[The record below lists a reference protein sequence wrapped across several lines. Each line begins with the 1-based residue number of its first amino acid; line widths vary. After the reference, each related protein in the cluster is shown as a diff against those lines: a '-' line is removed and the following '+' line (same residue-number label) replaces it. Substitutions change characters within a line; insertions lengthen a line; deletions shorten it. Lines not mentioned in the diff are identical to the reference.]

1 MAISQGVS
9 KRVAY
14 KKETNW
20 GDLPGASAAKEIRRV
35 TATFNLTKET
45 YESQE
50 IRSDY
55 QVASFSHGVRS
66 VDGSLNGELSPGTYS
81 DFIASAVAKD
91 FVAGLTIASVT
102 ADIAAAVGL
111 GTKAFTVTRST
122 GSWITDGVR
131 VGMLVQFTGATNP
144 ENNTN
149 NVLVIGVSALVL
161 TVQVLSD
168 TMLVAES
175 AATLAVA
182 QPGKQTWAPLTG
194 HTDDSYTFEEWYAD
208 IAQSE
213 VYTGNKVGSVAMQ
226 LPSTG
231 LVTCDITF
239 MGKNLQQDGAVAY
252 FTTPTAANTEG
263 IFAAVSGA
271 VVVNGVPRALI
282 TSADFTIDRGLE
294 AANVIGS
301 NFAADVFTGRIRV
314 NGNISTYFSDG
325 QFRDYFND
333 ETEISLVF
341 ALTNGTEKDAAA
353 MTFAMPRVKLGSDG
367 KQDGEMGIT
376 RDHSFVALLKEND
389 TTIYVQDTTL

>member
-20 GDLPGASAAKEIRRV
+20 GDLPGATGAKEIRRV

-66 VDGSLNGELSPGTYS
+66 VDGSINGELSPGTYS

-168 TMLVAES
+168 TMLVAET

-231 LVTCDITF
+231 LVTCDVTF
-239 MGKNLQQDGAVAY
+239 MGKNLQQDGTVAY

-389 TTIYVQDTTL
+389 TTIYLQDTTL

>member
-20 GDLPGASAAKEIRRV
+20 GDLPGATGAKEIRRV

-66 VDGSLNGELSPGTYS
+66 VDGSINGELSPGTYS

-131 VGMLVQFTGATNP
+131 VGMLVQFTGATKP

-168 TMLVAES
+168 TMLVAET

-239 MGKNLQQDGAVAY
+239 MGKNLQQDGTVAY

-263 IFAAVSGA
+263 VFAAVSGA

-294 AANVIGS
+294 AANVVGS

>member
-20 GDLPGASAAKEIRRV
+20 GELPGATGAKEIRRV

-66 VDGSLNGELSPGTYS
+66 VDGSINGELSPGTYS

-122 GSWITDGVR
+122 GSWITNGVR
-131 VGMLVQFTGATNP
+131 AGMLVQFTGATNP

-239 MGKNLQQDGAVAY
+239 MGKNLQQDGTVAY

-294 AANVIGS
+294 AANVVGS

>member
-20 GDLPGASAAKEIRRV
+20 GDLPGASGAKEIRRV
-35 TATFNLTKET
+35 TATFNLKKET

-55 QVASFSHGVRS
+55 QVASFSHGIRS
-66 VDGSLNGELSPGTYS
+66 VDGSINGELSPGTYS

-102 ADIAAAVGL
+102 ADIATAVGL

-122 GSWITDGVR
+122 GSWITNGVR
-131 VGMLVQFTGATNP
+131 VGMLVQFTGATHP

-376 RDHSFVALLKEND
+376 RDHSFVALLKEHD

>member
-20 GDLPGASAAKEIRRV
+20 GDLPGATGAKEIRRV

-66 VDGSLNGELSPGTYS
+66 VDGSINGELSPGTYS

-122 GSWITDGVR
+122 GSWITNGVR
-131 VGMLVQFTGATNP
+131 VGMLVQFTGATKP

-239 MGKNLQQDGAVAY
+239 MGKNLQQDGTVAY

-294 AANVIGS
+294 AANVVGS

-314 NGNISTYFSDG
+314 NGNISTYFADG

>member
-20 GDLPGASAAKEIRRV
+20 GDLPGATGAKEIRRV

-66 VDGSLNGELSPGTYS
+66 VDGSINGELSPGTYS

-131 VGMLVQFTGATNP
+131 VGMLVQFTGATKP

-168 TMLVAES
+168 TMLVAET

-239 MGKNLQQDGAVAY
+239 MGKNLQQDGTVAY

-294 AANVIGS
+294 PANVVGS

>member
-20 GDLPGASAAKEIRRV
+20 GDLPGATGAKEIRRV

-66 VDGSLNGELSPGTYS
+66 VDGSINGELSPGTYS

-122 GSWITDGVR
+122 GSWITGGVR
-131 VGMLVQFTGATNP
+131 VGMLVQFTGATKP

-239 MGKNLQQDGAVAY
+239 MGKNLQQDGTVAY
-252 FTTPTAANTEG
+252 FTTPAAANTEG

>member
-20 GDLPGASAAKEIRRV
+20 GELPGASGAKEIRRV

-66 VDGSLNGELSPGTYS
+66 VDGSINGELSPGTYS

-122 GSWITDGVR
+122 GSWITNGVR

-239 MGKNLQQDGAVAY
+239 MGKNLQQDGTLAY

-282 TSADFTIDRGLE
+282 TSANFTIDRGLE

>member
-20 GDLPGASAAKEIRRV
+20 GDLPGATGAKEIRRV

-66 VDGSLNGELSPGTYS
+66 VDGSINGELSPGTYS

-239 MGKNLQQDGAVAY
+239 MGKNLQQDGTVAY

-263 IFAAVSGA
+263 VFAAVSGA

-294 AANVIGS
+294 AANVVGS

>member
-20 GDLPGASAAKEIRRV
+20 GDLPGASGAKEIRRV

-66 VDGSLNGELSPGTYS
+66 VDGSINGELSPGTYS

-122 GSWITDGVR
+122 GSWITNGVR
-131 VGMLVQFTGATNP
+131 VGMLVQFTGATKP

-239 MGKNLQQDGAVAY
+239 MGKNLQQDGTVAY

-294 AANVIGS
+294 AANVVGS
-301 NFAADVFTGRIRV
+301 NFAADVFTGRIRA
-314 NGNISTYFSDG
+314 NGNISTYFVDG

>member
-20 GDLPGASAAKEIRRV
+20 GDLPGATGAKEIRRV

-66 VDGSLNGELSPGTYS
+66 VDGSINGELSPGTYS

-122 GSWITDGVR
+122 GSWITNGVR
-131 VGMLVQFTGATNP
+131 VGMLVQFTGATKP

-168 TMLVAES
+168 TMLVAET

-239 MGKNLQQDGAVAY
+239 MGKNLQQDGTVAY

-341 ALTNGTEKDAAA
+341 ALTNGTEKGADA

>member
-20 GDLPGASAAKEIRRV
+20 GELPGATGAKEIRRV

-66 VDGSLNGELSPGTYS
+66 VDGSVNGELSPGTYS

-91 FVAGLTIASVT
+91 FVSGLTIASVT

-131 VGMLVQFTGATNP
+131 AGMLVQFTGATKP

-239 MGKNLQQDGAVAY
+239 MGKNLQQDGTVAY

-294 AANVIGS
+294 AANVVGS

-389 TTIYVQDTTL
+389 TTIYVQDTML

>member
-20 GDLPGASAAKEIRRV
+20 GELPGATGAKEIRRV

-66 VDGSLNGELSPGTYS
+66 VDGSINGELSPGTYS

-131 VGMLVQFTGATNP
+131 VGMLVQFTGATKP

-168 TMLVAES
+168 TMLVAET

-239 MGKNLQQDGAVAY
+239 MGKNLQQDGTVAY

-294 AANVIGS
+294 PANVVGS

>member
-20 GDLPGASAAKEIRRV
+20 GELPGATGAKEIRRV

-66 VDGSLNGELSPGTYS
+66 VDGSISGELSPGTYS

-131 VGMLVQFTGATNP
+131 VGMLVQFTGATKP

-168 TMLVAES
+168 TMLVAET

-213 VYTGNKVGSVAMQ
+213 VYTGNKVGSVAMK

-231 LVTCDITF
+231 LVTCDITLK
-239 MGKNLQQDGAVAY
+239 GKNLQQDGTVAY

-294 AANVIGS
+294 AANVVGS

-389 TTIYVQDTTL
+389 TTIYVQDTML

>member
-20 GDLPGASAAKEIRRV
+20 GDLPGATGAKEIRRV

-66 VDGSLNGELSPGTYS
+66 VDGSINGELSPGTYS

-122 GSWITDGVR
+122 GSWITNGVR

-168 TMLVAES
+168 TMLVAET

-239 MGKNLQQDGAVAY
+239 MGKNLQQDGTVAY

-294 AANVIGS
+294 AANVVGS

>member
-20 GDLPGASAAKEIRRV
+20 GDLPGASGAKEIRRV

-66 VDGSLNGELSPGTYS
+66 VDGSINGELSPGTYS

-168 TMLVAES
+168 TMLVAET

-239 MGKNLQQDGAVAY
+239 MGKNLQQDGTVAY

-294 AANVIGS
+294 AANVVGS

-341 ALTNGTEKDAAA
+341 ALTNGTEKNAAA
-353 MTFAMPRVKLGSDG
+353 MTFVMPRVKLGSDG

>member
-20 GDLPGASAAKEIRRV
+20 GDLPGATGAKEIRRV

-66 VDGSLNGELSPGTYS
+66 VDGSINGELSPGTYS

-122 GSWITDGVR
+122 GSWITNGVR
-131 VGMLVQFTGATNP
+131 VGMLVQFTGATKP

-168 TMLVAES
+168 TMLVAET

-239 MGKNLQQDGAVAY
+239 MGKNLQQDGTVAY
-252 FTTPTAANTEG
+252 FTTPSAANTEG

-294 AANVIGS
+294 AANVVGS

>member
-20 GDLPGASAAKEIRRV
+20 GDLPGATGAKEIRRV

-66 VDGSLNGELSPGTYS
+66 VDGSINGELSPGTYS

-111 GTKAFTVTRST
+111 GTKAFTVARST
-122 GSWITDGVR
+122 GSWITNGVR

-144 ENNTN
+144 ANNTN

-168 TMLVAES
+168 TMLVAET

-239 MGKNLQQDGAVAY
+239 MGKNLQQDGTVAY

-294 AANVIGS
+294 AANVVGS

>member
-20 GDLPGASAAKEIRRV
+20 GELPGATGAKEIRRV

-66 VDGSLNGELSPGTYS
+66 VDGSINGELSPGTYS

-122 GSWITDGVR
+122 GSWITNGVR
-131 VGMLVQFTGATNP
+131 VGMLVQFTGATKP

-213 VYTGNKVGSVAMQ
+213 VYTGNKIGSVAMK

-239 MGKNLQQDGAVAY
+239 KGKNLQQDGAVAY

-263 IFAAVSGA
+263 SFAAVSGA

-314 NGNISTYFSDG
+314 KGNISTYFSDG
-325 QFRDYFND
+325 QFRNYFND

-367 KQDGEMGIT
+367 KKDGEMGIT

>member
-20 GDLPGASAAKEIRRV
+20 GDLPGATGAKEIRRV

-66 VDGSLNGELSPGTYS
+66 VDGSINGELSPGTYS

-122 GSWITDGVR
+122 GSWITNGVR

-239 MGKNLQQDGAVAY
+239 MGKNLQQDGTVAY
-252 FTTPTAANTEG
+252 FTTPSAANTEG

-294 AANVIGS
+294 AANVVGS

>member
-20 GDLPGASAAKEIRRV
+20 GELPGATGAKEIRRV

-55 QVASFSHGVRS
+55 QVASFAHGVRS
-66 VDGSLNGELSPGTYS
+66 VDGSINGELSPGTYS

-182 QPGKQTWAPLTG
+182 QPGKQTWAPLTN

-239 MGKNLQQDGAVAY
+239 MGKNLQQDGTVAY

-271 VVVNGVPRALI
+271 VVVNGVRRALI

-294 AANVIGS
+294 PANVVGS

>member
-20 GDLPGASAAKEIRRV
+20 GELPGATGAKEIRRV

-66 VDGSLNGELSPGTYS
+66 VDGSINGELSPGTYS

-122 GSWITDGVR
+122 GSWITNGVR
-131 VGMLVQFTGATNP
+131 AGMLVQFTGATNP

-239 MGKNLQQDGAVAY
+239 MGKNLQQDGTVAY
-252 FTTPTAANTEG
+252 FTTPSAANTEG

-294 AANVIGS
+294 AANVVGS

>member
-20 GDLPGASAAKEIRRV
+20 GDLPGATGAKEIRRV

-66 VDGSLNGELSPGTYS
+66 VDGSINGELSPGTYS

-122 GSWITDGVR
+122 GSWITNGVR
-131 VGMLVQFTGATNP
+131 VGMLLQFTGATNP

-161 TVQVLSD
+161 PVQVLSD

-239 MGKNLQQDGAVAY
+239 MGKNLQQDGTVAY

-294 AANVIGS
+294 AANVVGS

>member
-20 GDLPGASAAKEIRRV
+20 GELPGATGAKEIRRV

-66 VDGSLNGELSPGTYS
+66 VDGSINGELSPGTYS

-122 GSWITDGVR
+122 GSWITNGVR

-168 TMLVAES
+168 TMLVAET

-239 MGKNLQQDGAVAY
+239 MGKNLQQDGTVAY

-294 AANVIGS
+294 AANVVGS

>member
-20 GDLPGASAAKEIRRV
+20 GELPGATGAKEIRRV

-66 VDGSLNGELSPGTYS
+66 VDGSISGELSPGTYS

-131 VGMLVQFTGATNP
+131 VGMLVQFTGATKP

-168 TMLVAES
+168 TMLVAET

-213 VYTGNKVGSVAMQ
+213 VYTGNKVGSVAMK

-231 LVTCDITF
+231 LVTCDITLK
-239 MGKNLQQDGAVAY
+239 GKNLQQDGAVAY

-294 AANVIGS
+294 AANVVGS

-389 TTIYVQDTTL
+389 TTIYVQDTML

>member
-20 GDLPGASAAKEIRRV
+20 GDLPGATGAKEIRRV

-66 VDGSLNGELSPGTYS
+66 VDGSINGELSPGTYS

-122 GSWITDGVR
+122 GSWITDGIR
-131 VGMLVQFTGATNP
+131 VGMLVQFTGATKP

-168 TMLVAES
+168 TMLVAET

-239 MGKNLQQDGAVAY
+239 MGKNLQQDGTVAY

-294 AANVIGS
+294 AANVVGS

>member
-20 GDLPGASAAKEIRRV
+20 GDLPGATGAKEIRRV

-66 VDGSLNGELSPGTYS
+66 VDGSINGELSPGTYS

-122 GSWITDGVR
+122 GSWITGGVR
-131 VGMLVQFTGATNP
+131 VGMLVQFTGATKP

-239 MGKNLQQDGAVAY
+239 MGKNLQQDGTVAY

-263 IFAAVSGA
+263 VFAAVSGA

>member
-20 GDLPGASAAKEIRRV
+20 GDLPGATGAKEIRRV

-55 QVASFSHGVRS
+55 QVASFAHGVRS
-66 VDGSLNGELSPGTYS
+66 VDGSINGELSPGTYS

-111 GTKAFTVTRST
+111 GTKVFTVTRST
-122 GSWITDGVR
+122 GSWITNGVR
-131 VGMLVQFTGATNP
+131 VGMLVRFTGATKP

-168 TMLVAES
+168 TMLVAET

-239 MGKNLQQDGAVAY
+239 MGKNLQQDGTVAY

-294 AANVIGS
+294 AANVVGS

-341 ALTNGTEKDAAA
+341 ALTNGTEKGADS

>member
-20 GDLPGASAAKEIRRV
+20 GELPGVSGAKEIRRV

-55 QVASFSHGVRS
+55 QVASFAHGVRS
-66 VDGSLNGELSPGTYS
+66 VDGSINGELSPGTYS
-81 DFIASAVAKD
+81 DFIASAVAKN

-131 VGMLVQFTGATNP
+131 VGMLVHFTGATNP

-168 TMLVAES
+168 TMLVAET

-239 MGKNLQQDGAVAY
+239 MGKNLQQDGTVAY

-341 ALTNGTEKDAAA
+341 ALTNGTEKDAAV

>member
-20 GDLPGASAAKEIRRV
+20 GDLPGATGAKEIRRV

-66 VDGSLNGELSPGTYS
+66 VDGSINGELSPGTYS

-122 GSWITDGVR
+122 GSWITNGVR

-239 MGKNLQQDGAVAY
+239 MGKNLQQDGTVAY

-263 IFAAVSGA
+263 VFAAVSGA

-314 NGNISTYFSDG
+314 NGNISTYFADG

>member
-20 GDLPGASAAKEIRRV
+20 GELPGATGAKEIRRV

-66 VDGSLNGELSPGTYS
+66 VDGSINGELSPGTYS
-81 DFIASAVAKD
+81 DFIASAVAKN

-168 TMLVAES
+168 TMLVAET

-182 QPGKQTWAPLTG
+182 QPGKQTWAPLTN

-239 MGKNLQQDGAVAY
+239 MGKNLQQDGTVAY

-294 AANVIGS
+294 AANVVGS

>member
-20 GDLPGASAAKEIRRV
+20 GDLPGATGAKEIRRV

-66 VDGSLNGELSPGTYS
+66 VDGSINGELSPGTYS

-122 GSWITDGVR
+122 GSWITNGVR
-131 VGMLVQFTGATNP
+131 VGMLVQFTGATKP

-239 MGKNLQQDGAVAY
+239 MGKNLQQDGTVAY
-252 FTTPTAANTEG
+252 FTTPSAANTEG

-294 AANVIGS
+294 AANVVGS

-376 RDHSFVALLKEND
+376 RDHSFAALLKEND